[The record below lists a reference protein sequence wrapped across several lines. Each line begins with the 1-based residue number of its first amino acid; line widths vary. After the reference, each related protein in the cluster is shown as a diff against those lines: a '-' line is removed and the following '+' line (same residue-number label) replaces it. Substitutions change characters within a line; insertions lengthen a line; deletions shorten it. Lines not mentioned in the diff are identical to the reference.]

1 MTFTKYIGNRLVR
14 CQILSNGKRWFMSRT
29 VRVKDRIAPADL
41 TRFKGGTPP
50 PTIKMFKSEDEAVA
64 FLVGQGWKLLWF

>member
-29 VRVKDRIAPADL
+29 VRVKDRIAPKDL
-41 TRFKGGTPP
+41 TNFKGGTPP
-50 PTIKMFKSEDEAVA
+50 PTIKMFKSEEDAA
-64 FLVGQGWKLLWF
+64 CFLVGQGWSFKSF